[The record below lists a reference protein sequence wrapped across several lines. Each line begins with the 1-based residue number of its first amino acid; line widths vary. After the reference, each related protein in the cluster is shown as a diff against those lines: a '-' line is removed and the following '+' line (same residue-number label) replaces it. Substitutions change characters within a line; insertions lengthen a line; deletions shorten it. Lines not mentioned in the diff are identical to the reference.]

1 MSNNAIA
8 VVEIGSNRD
17 ALIEPLAEL
26 WERSVRATHDFL
38 EEEDIVGMRPE
49 VRNALAFVEHL
60 AVAHAQDDAAYERP
74 LGFAGAQDDML
85 EMLFCDADARG
96 KGVGSTLLLHAIR
109 AWNVTRLDV
118 NEQNPSAAQFYRDL
132 GFVCESRSEL
142 DSEGRPF
149 PILHMTLAQTASV

>member
-1 MSNNAIA
+1 MPNNAIV
-8 VVEIGSNRD
+8 VVEVESNRG

-38 EEEDIVGMRPE
+38 EEVDIVAMRPE
-49 VRNALAFVEHL
+49 VRGGLAFVEHV
-60 AVAHAQDDAAYERP
+60 AVAYAQGDVAREKP
-74 LGFAGAQDDML
+74 LGFAGSHGNTL

-96 KGVGSTLLLHAIR
+96 KGVGSTLLLHAVRQWGI
-109 AWNVTRLDV
+109 TRLDV
-118 NEQNPSAAQFYRDL
+118 NEQNPAAEQFYRDL

-149 PILHMTLAQTASV
+149 PILHMVLA